1 MKNSKDKSIQQRL
14 DKKLKN
20 ADFRI
25 EMEVGEDEKIYR
37 ILYRELRNDPG
48 YSLPPDFANSVVTR
62 LHPKGLGRLL
72 NPDHR
77 PLLVGILVMLSISFG
92 VFWLFKLKLELS
104 TLSLS
109 SNMVATSILGIVSL
123 IVIQIADQKLLK
135 SEIFKALK

>member
-37 ILYRELRNDPG
+37 ILYRELGNDPG
-48 YSLPPDFANSVVTR
+48 YSLPTDFANSVVTR
-62 LHPKGLGRLL
+62 LHTKGLGRLL

-109 SNMVATSILGIVSL
+109 SNMVVTSILGIVSL
-123 IVIQIADQKLLK
+123 IVIQISDQKLLK
-135 SEIFKALK
+135 SKIFKSLK